1 MQALRKAAVNALE
14 AHPAYWAPFVVVG
27 EGGAQQPE
35 AAPVVTS
42 SITAPTAELPAPP
55 KRPKKA
61 VKTPDWRTEV
71 WR

>member
-1 MQALRKAAVNALE
+1 MVALIEQGESQE

-35 AAPVVTS
+35 ATPVVTS
-42 SITAPTAELPAPP
+42 SFTAPTPALLARP
-55 KRPKKA
+55 KRQKKA
-61 VKTPDWRTEV
+61 VKAPDWRTEV